1 MSARK
6 CRVQC
11 ASEKTLQTTANAETM
26 NGGIDC
32 VGSAGCDMQ
41 RARWFVMR
49 AYKREREAEQRLA
62 EKGLE
67 YFIPKCYAIRIYHG
81 VKQKKL
87 VPAIPGLVFVRA
99 GHTDITD
106 FKKTHNFLQFV
117 VWKKATGPAYLVVD
131 DREMANFMKAAAQHD
146 EALTYYR
153 PDEIDLENGTRV
165 RILGG
170 RFDGVEGIFVRCG
183 KGRGSSK
190 RVVVRIEGL
199 LALTIETT
207 PDLLEVIE

>member
-1 MSARK
+1 
-6 CRVQC
+6 
-11 ASEKTLQTTANAETM
+11 M
-26 NGGIDC
+26 NGEIDC

-41 RARWFVMR
+41 RPRWFVMR
-49 AYKREREAEQRLA
+49 AYKREREAEKRLS
-62 EKGLE
+62 ENGLE
-67 YFIPKCYAIRIYHG
+67 FFIPKCYAIRIYHG

-99 GHTDITD
+99 GHADITG

-117 VWKKATGPAYLVVD
+117 VWKKASGPAYLVVD
-131 DREMANFMKAAAQHD
+131 DREMANFMKAAAQYD
-146 EALTYYR
+146 EALTYCR
-153 PDEIDLENGTRV
+153 PDEIDIENGTRV

-170 RFDGVEGIFVRCG
+170 RFDGVEGVFVRCG

-207 PDLLEVIE
+207 PDLLEVID